1 MLDEQVENAN
11 TNSGPE
17 VKPENAADKEAK
29 EKRERSSIQFP
40 YGDLDDATAIAK
52 AIHSNAGTSCSLN
65 QLAAYVKQSPSSSAF
80 RLRVACAR
88 IFGLTELEGA
98 TIRLSE
104 TGKRVVD
111 PQTEDE
117 AKAHAFLAVPLYAAL
132 HKEYDGYSLP
142 PPAALERKMNELGV
156 SSKQTGKARQAF
168 ERSAKQAGFFAHGAD
183 RLVMPPFGAR
193 PLGSASSS
201 EQPHQRQD
209 HPGKPGGAG
218 GGGRD
223 LHPFIAGLLRTLPE
237 PETEWPI
244 RDRVKWLRTASQIFG
259 LIYEG
264 EGTIKVE
271 VAADNES

>member
-1 MLDEQVENAN
+1 VALVNMLRGGSDALEDGSEEALNK
-11 TNSGPE
+11 G
-17 VKPENAADKEAK
+17 AK

-65 QLAAYVKQSPSSSAF
+65 QLAAYLKQSPSSSAF

-88 IFGLTELEGA
+88 IFGLTELDG
-98 TIRLSE
+98 TSIRLTE

-111 PQTEDE
+111 PRTEDE
-117 AKAHAFLAVPLYAAL
+117 AKAHAFLAVPLYEAL

-183 RLVMPPFGAR
+183 RLVMPAFGGR
-193 PLGSASSS
+193 PLDGASGPEKSH
-201 EQPHQRQD
+201 PRQED
-209 HPGKPGGAG
+209 PGKHGGAG
-218 GGGRD
+218 GGGKD

-264 EGTIKVE
+264 EGAIKIE
-271 VAADNES
+271 IEADYEA